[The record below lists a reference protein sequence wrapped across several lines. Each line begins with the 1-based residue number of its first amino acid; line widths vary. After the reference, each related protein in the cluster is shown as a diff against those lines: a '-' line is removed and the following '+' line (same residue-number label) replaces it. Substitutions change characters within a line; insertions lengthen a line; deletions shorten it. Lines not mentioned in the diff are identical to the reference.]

1 MGVLVQPPR
10 QSVARMA
17 DPPATMAADPND
29 PTTTTKMVDTAP
41 PQLSPLS
48 GAYLLIVVG
57 EPFSE
62 EHKKLI
68 LQKIQQGLYTWNSGD
83 THVDIET
90 ELNVISDCA
99 PPGEEARGGERLI
112 QFATENL
119 VTEVLIHPQVNTLQQ
134 CMKNMLA
141 SFTKHRHIIH
151 AGYTFA
157 GQGSWILQDGTFSFE
172 DFATAFEEYDVQ
184 RVIRSYENSISI
196 NVHCCQEGEGKQDK
210 IRQQPFAKLCQIEVN
225 PNSEMKESNSVAE
238 FISYLEPFLQP
249 QSIQE
254 RLPPSD
260 VVGNIRF
267 SHPTLY
273 VFPGGQ
279 GDSALF
285 GINGFNM
292 LIDGGFSR
300 KACFWDFTRHLDR
313 LDAILITRLS
323 DENTQ
328 GISAVLERKSVN
340 PVYPQIGHFFANILE
355 TKTKEK
361 EQEDERDK
369 LLVNVIS
376 EGNTMIENLRI
387 LNLKPQI
394 CFRDNVC
401 DPINLYH
408 KVGHGKLD
416 MYVLNPSKESQEVK
430 EFLARWEE
438 KNSHLGS
445 FKSGI
450 NVDGKELWLPIA
462 NLVSICALL
471 IWQPANP
478 NDTITRLLFPGS
490 TPQNKIFKGLEKLRK
505 LECLKYPAC
514 SPSTLKE
521 NKTHSRSEKKKKMQ
535 RNDSKNLQPDNS
547 NVERKE
553 KLAKRRQ
560 EKAKKEKEE
569 RERQEKEK
577 KEEREKRD
585 KEKEEQD
592 KVEKEKKDKE
602 RMEKLEKKKRSDKEK
617 RDKERQERREKEA
630 AAKQEKEE
638 KLKKEAAAKKEKDD
652 KDASA
657 KKEKEE
663 KDAALKKDKE
673 EKLKKEQANKKEISE
688 PKITE
693 KMNKKKTSTAI
704 TKTKT
709 KEITTKTRK
718 TEVTNDTATSSR
730 KIMPSKPLMTKS
742 STPPS
747 SKLKKDENNKKVV
760 ETRKATF
767 AAKTQKSKADSEEK
781 AKPKKIVGSKSR
793 NIAGSK
799 TSAKTSSTIPDEER
813 KVDEKSVAEKVSE
826 AIASGEID
834 DSRVVKD
841 DDEDKESIVEK
852 DQIEDMET
860 CPVDDLEA
868 GKDNEDDEDDIELQR
883 IKDEDDED
891 VEENH
896 APVPDIAEK
905 MIDAVKDIKKDPEQK
920 NVPGNLVLEK
930 EKISYSHVKTPDEV
944 DDLPEHEVVIP
955 DSHVMDEI
963 NSEMC
968 GDLEEKIAL
977 DESEKESDVC
987 KKEIVNE
994 KSEGSVEAVRDNEI
1008 VEVAV
1013 EQKCMQVD
1021 ATTPLNENNIEDH
1034 LNKVNEPE
1042 CVEEKQYITTDKD
1055 KETDEKD
1062 FDGENDK
1069 DASTEKVTEKESL
1082 DKKDEKDTDEKDDL
1096 VKESENDVDNSTKT
1110 VDDDSEEEDLMIK
1123 PGFLKVIVFKAS
1135 ELVNKDMIGKSDPF
1149 LKMKFRDQE
1158 LKSRTVR
1165 NSLEPEWNF
1174 SANLIISSSNE
1185 NSDIVLEVYDDDFGK
1200 ENFIGSYTFSL
1211 KQAINDTDKEA
1222 VWYDLVGCKTGKV
1235 SFSTFYSPDDDQE
1248 EDDNET
1254 EKCNEKEIDQIN
1266 KKEDMSLDN
1275 TQEEPKSVDKELPEK
1290 EKKEEDKT
1298 DSTAT
1303 TIKDKELSSKASD
1316 KDIKGLEIEPEIK
1329 AAETNDET
1337 EQSESSSDDHS
1348 ESSDSSEQS
1357 KDDQKEVN
1365 DKEGIHAD
1373 KGSIESEKEKG
1384 SDDKDT
1390 APDSFI
1396 NEIYTSEGR
1405 L

>member
-1 MGVLVQPPR
+1 MGNR
-10 QSVARMA
+10 
-17 DPPATMAADPND
+17 
-29 PTTTTKMVDTAP
+29 
-41 PQLSPLS
+41 
-48 GAYLLIVVG
+48 
-57 EPFSE
+57 
-62 EHKKLI
+62 
-68 LQKIQQGLYTWNSGD
+68 WGD
-83 THVDIET
+83 
-90 ELNVISDCA
+90 
-99 PPGEEARGGERLI
+99 
-112 QFATENL
+112 
-119 VTEVLIHPQVNTLQQ
+119 
-134 CMKNMLA
+134 
-141 SFTKHRHIIH
+141 
-151 AGYTFA
+151 
-157 GQGSWILQDGTFSFE
+157 
-172 DFATAFEEYDVQ
+172 
-184 RVIRSYENSISI
+184 
-196 NVHCCQEGEGKQDK
+196 
-210 IRQQPFAKLCQIEVN
+210 
-225 PNSEMKESNSVAE
+225 
-238 FISYLEPFLQP
+238 
-249 QSIQE
+249 
-254 RLPPSD
+254 
-260 VVGNIRF
+260 
-267 SHPTLY
+267 
-273 VFPGGQ
+273 
-279 GDSALF
+279 
-285 GINGFNM
+285 
-292 LIDGGFSR
+292 
-300 KACFWDFTRHLDR
+300 
-313 LDAILITRLS
+313 
-323 DENTQ
+323 
-328 GISAVLERKSVN
+328 
-340 PVYPQIGHFFANILE
+340 
-355 TKTKEK
+355 
-361 EQEDERDK
+361 
-369 LLVNVIS
+369 
-376 EGNTMIENLRI
+376 
-387 LNLKPQI
+387 
-394 CFRDNVC
+394 
-401 DPINLYH
+401 
-408 KVGHGKLD
+408 D
-416 MYVLNPSKESQEVK
+416 MG
-430 EFLARWEE
+430 
-438 KNSHLGS
+438 HLGK

-547 NVERKE
+547 NIERKE

-602 RMEKLEKKKRSDKEK
+602 RLEKLEKKKRSDKEK

-638 KLKKEAAAKKEKDD
+638 KLKKEAASKKEKDD
-652 KDASA
+652 KDAAA

-673 EKLKKEQANKKEISE
+673 DKLKKEQANKKEISE

-693 KMNKKKTSTAI
+693 KMMKKKTSTAI

-747 SKLKKDENNKKVV
+747 SKLKKDENNKKVM
-760 ETRKATF
+760 ETRKAAF

-799 TSAKTSSTIPDEER
+799 TAAKTSSTLPDEER

-841 DDEDKESIVEK
+841 DEEDKESIVEK

-905 MIDAVKDIKKDPEQK
+905 MIDAVKDIKTDPEQK

-963 NSEMC
+963 NSEMS

-977 DESEKESDVC
+977 DESEKESDAC

-1021 ATTPLNENNIEDH
+1021 ATTPLNENHFEDH
-1034 LNKVNEPE
+1034 LIEVNEPE

-1082 DKKDEKDTDEKDDL
+1082 DKKDEKDTDEKDTDEKDTDDI
-1096 VKESENDVDNSTKT
+1096 VQPKESENDVDN
-1110 VDDDSEEEDLMIK
+1110 DSEEEDLMIK
-1123 PGFLKVIVFKAS
+1123 PGFLKVIIFKAAD
-1135 ELVNKDMIGKSDPF
+1135 LVNKDMIEKSDPF
-1149 LKMKFRDQE
+1149 LKIKFRDQE
-1158 LKSRTVR
+1158 LKSRKVR

-1211 KQAINDTDKEA
+1211 KQAIKDTDKEA

-1290 EKKEEDKT
+1290 KEKEEDNT

-1303 TIKDKELSSKASD
+1303 TVKDKELSSKASD
-1316 KDIKGLEIEPEIK
+1316 KD
-1329 AAETNDET
+1329 T
-1337 EQSESSSDDHS
+1337 
-1348 ESSDSSEQS
+1348 
-1357 KDDQKEVN
+1357 KE
-1365 DKEGIHAD
+1365 
-1373 KGSIESEKEKG
+1373 
-1384 SDDKDT
+1384 
-1390 APDSFI
+1390 
-1396 NEIYTSEGR
+1396 
-1405 L
+1405 